1 MAQAKA
7 GSRQAGAALEQGR
20 AAVAAATAA
29 KDSLPLGASNP
40 ALLGAELAPI
50 SAATK
55 AAEAQI
61 SAALAKWKTVETA
74 ATQRQG
80 DADAAKQKATDQQA
94 AALAALKAFDAMV
107 AQAEGVR
114 LSSAST
120 LLSPCLAD
128 SSCGLRYR
136 ASRMV
141 RWLRRTRSCARVAKA
156 GRRRGAA
163 SRTARASRSQT
174 WTARPP

>member
-1 MAQAKA
+1 MLAQAKA

-80 DADAAKQKATDQQA
+80 DADAAKQQATDKQA

-114 LSSAST
+114 LPSTST
-120 LLSPCLAD
+120 LLSPWLTALVA
-128 SSCGLRYR
+128 CGYR

>member
-1 MAQAKA
+1 VLAQAKA

-80 DADAAKQKATDQQA
+80 DADAAKQKATGQQA

-114 LSSAST
+114 TFVDIAFT
-120 LLSPCLAD
+120 L
-128 SSCGLRYR
+128 
-136 ASRMV
+136 
-141 RWLRRTRSCARVAKA
+141 
-156 GRRRGAA
+156 
-163 SRTARASRSQT
+163 
-174 WTARPP
+174 